1 MPRASVDPT
10 IHHKELRTV
19 SGGYV
24 DLRVLSFHEMEMR
37 KDIAGRMY
45 REVSEGDDELTEEE
59 TMRAYFEAMNVAVTT
74 FEFRNMIVDHNL
86 FLDDAETQK
95 IDFRKPMHQWK
106 LDPKVGEEISMLIDG
121 LTKIAEADLVPL
133 RAALSSSSP
142 EETTLPEN
150 ITVM

>member
-19 SGGYV
+19 PGGYV

-45 REVSEGDDELTEEE
+45 REVSENDDETTEEE
-59 TMRAYFEAMNVAVTT
+59 AMRAYFEAMNVAVTT

-86 FLDDAETQK
+86 YLDDAETQK

-106 LDPKVGEEISMLIDG
+106 LDPKVGEEISILIDG

-133 RAALSSSSP
+133 HAALSSSSQ
-142 EETTLPEN
+142 EETNLPES
-150 ITVM
+150 ITVT

>member
-19 SGGYV
+19 PGGYV

-45 REVSEGDDELTEEE
+45 REVSENDDEVSEEE
-59 TMRAYFEAMNVAVTT
+59 AMRAYFEAMNVAVTT
-74 FEFRNMIVDHNL
+74 FEFRNMIVEHNL
-86 FLDDAETQK
+86 YLDDEETQK
-95 IDFRKPMHQWK
+95 IDFRKPMHTWK

-121 LTKIAEADLVPL
+121 LTKLAEEDLRPL
-133 RAALSSSSP
+133 RDALSSSSQG
-142 EETTLPEN
+142 ETTLPEV
-150 ITVM
+150 ITAM